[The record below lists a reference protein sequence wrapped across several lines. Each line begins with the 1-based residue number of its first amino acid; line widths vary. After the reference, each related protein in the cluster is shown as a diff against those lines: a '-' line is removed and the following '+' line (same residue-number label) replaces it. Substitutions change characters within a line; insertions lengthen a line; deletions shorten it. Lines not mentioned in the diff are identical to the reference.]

1 MLLQNDQR
9 LADGLPVV
17 EELGYLVVDGVGL
30 EEELALV
37 REYRWLDGPAQEQ
50 PEKARSEN
58 GPTRRCSCLGLAWH
72 DCRAM
77 PGPPPRH
84 GGSARARH
92 GFWASPIRPD
102 GLLTAHQYDI

>member
-37 REYRWLDGPAQEQ
+37 R
-50 PEKARSEN
+50 
-58 GPTRRCSCLGLAWH
+58 
-72 DCRAM
+72 
-77 PGPPPRH
+77 
-84 GGSARARH
+84 
-92 GFWASPIRPD
+92 
-102 GLLTAHQYDI
+102 